1 MLHAYLLLHLCI
13 PSHICSDLY
22 CNRGELILGPFFGG
36 QIVDYKSKKLDKSS
50 QVLKDLIEK
59 KKTELEK
66 LDQKHT
72 DAKTI
77 YSKNGLPICPAPKNN
92 RTHTARTRRS
102 TTRRFF

>member
-1 MLHAYLLLHLCI
+1 MKQRGGRQIIYAYLLLHLCI
-13 PSHICSDLY
+13 HTHTCSGLY
-22 CNRGELILGPFFGG
+22 FNSGELILGPTFCG

-77 YSKNGLPICPAPKNN
+77 YSKNGLLIFP
-92 RTHTARTRRS
+92 
-102 TTRRFF
+102 